1 MFAKR
6 FIDRPVLSF
15 VISVF
20 ILIIGAIG
28 YTMLPVEQFPEIAP
42 PTINVSASYS
52 GAGASTVQKSVIV
65 PLEEAING
73 VEDMLYMTSSASS
86 SGTASITIYFRQ
98 GTDPNMAMVNVQNRV
113 GTAESLLP
121 AEVTKSG
128 VKVFTRQ
135 SSTLKMVALYSPD
148 NSFDDIFIANYMKIN
163 IEPQIARVKGVG
175 EMNVMGA
182 DYALRIWLDP
192 KRMAAYDL
200 MPSDITTVL
209 SEQNIEASTGTLGL
223 EHENAIQIDLS
234 YVGRL
239 ERESDYEN
247 LVVKSL
253 SNGEV
258 LRLKDVATIELGAIN
273 YNIIGNVNG
282 QYGRMSMIAQTSG
295 SNANEITI
303 EVDKVLDEIRE
314 DLPKGLELI
323 DVMNTKDF
331 LDASFSNVFWTLI
344 EAILLVILVVYI
356 FLQNM
361 RSTLIPSAAIIVSL
375 VGTFAFIYAIGFSL
389 NLLTLFA
396 LVLVIGTV
404 VDDAIVVV
412 EAVQTKFDEGE
423 RSSYWATVDAMKE
436 VTSALIT
443 TTIVFMAVFIPVC
456 FMTGTTGTFY
466 TQFGLTMAV
475 AVAISTL
482 NAMTLSPA
490 LCALFMTPHRDVE
503 SGERASFSTRFHL
516 AFDANFNKLVNNYSY
531 FVRFFIGHKWL
542 SSIFVIIACGG
553 LYYMI
558 SNTKTALV
566 PNEDMGTI
574 FVNVQTA
581 PGYTRFETD
590 KVLREIES
598 RIKTI
603 DEIKAYTMI
612 VGQNRMGTSGGNAG
626 MFIVR
631 LKDWSERAGEGQD
644 VGSVTGRIYALT
656 ADISA
661 ATIMAMT
668 PPMITGYGTSNG
680 FEVNVQDKKGGEIE
694 DLERYTQ
701 ELIRTLEA
709 REEIARVQTS
719 FNTRFP
725 QYSVEVDAAQCKRNG
740 VSPTDVLST
749 ISSYVGSSYISN
761 LNKFSK
767 LYRVIIQAP
776 AEDRLDLTSLE
787 NMYVRND
794 SGEMTPV
801 SGYVNIEKIYGA
813 QNLSRFN
820 LFPSITVNGVPADGY
835 SSGQAINAVR
845 EVADAVLP
853 VGYGY
858 EFGSL
863 SREEAAGSTDSAV
876 IIFIICIVFVYLILC
891 ALYESIFIP
900 LAVIFSVPFGL
911 AGSYLFANMFGL
923 TSDIYMQT
931 GLIMLI
937 GLLAKTAI
945 LLTEY
950 ASERRRAGMS
960 IVDAAMTAARV
971 RLRPILMTSL
981 TLIFGML
988 PLMFA
993 SGVGANGN
1001 RSLGVGVVGGMLIGT
1016 IALVFIVPALFII
1029 FQNIQERLIP
1039 QRVIPKREEK

>member
-1 MFAKR
+1 MFVKK

-20 ILIIGAIG
+20 ILIIGVIG

-42 PTINVSASYS
+42 PTISVSASYA
-52 GAGASTVQKSVIV
+52 GASASTVQKSVIV

-86 SGTASITIYFRQ
+86 SGSASITVYFRQ
-98 GTDPNMAMVNVQNRV
+98 GTDPDMAMVNVQNRV
-113 GTAESLLP
+113 ATAEPLLP
-121 AEVTKSG
+121 AEVTRSG
-128 VKVFTRQ
+128 VMVRARQ
-135 SSTLKMVALYSPD
+135 SSTLKMIALYSPD
-148 NSFDDIFIANYMKIN
+148 NSFDDLFIANYMKIN
-163 IEPQIARVKGVG
+163 IEPQVSRVKGVG

-192 KRMAAYDL
+192 QKMAAYNL
-200 MPSDITTVL
+200 MPSDISTVL
-209 SEQNIEASTGTLGL
+209 AEQNIESPTGTLGL
-223 EHENAIQIDLS
+223 NHENAIQIDLS

-239 ERESDYEN
+239 EEEADYEN

-258 LRLKDVATIELGAIN
+258 LRLKDVATIELGAVN

-282 QYGRMSMIAQTSG
+282 RYGRMSMIAQTSG

-356 FLQNM
+356 FLQSM

-375 VGTFAFIYAIGFSL
+375 VGTFAFIYAMGFSL

-423 RSSYWATVDAMKE
+423 KSSYWATVDAMKE

-490 LCALFMTPHRDVE
+490 LCALIMTPHSDVE
-503 SGERASFSTRFHL
+503 TGEKLSFSSRFHI
-516 AFDANFNKLVNNYSY
+516 AFDANFNKLVGKYSR
-531 FVRFFIGHKWL
+531 VVQFFIGYKWVSAL
-542 SSIFVIIACGG
+542 LVVVACGG
-553 LYYMI
+553 LYYMMN
-558 SNTKTALV
+558 NTKTALV

-574 FVNVQTA
+574 FVNVQTS
-581 PGYTRFETD
+581 PGYTRFETE
-590 KVLREIES
+590 KILRDIEG

-612 VGQNRMGTSGGNAG
+612 VGQDRMGTSGGNAG
-626 MFIVR
+626 MFIIR
-631 LKDWSERAGEGQD
+631 LKDWSERTEKGQD
-644 VGSVTGRIYALT
+644 VGSVTQRIYTLT
-656 ADISA
+656 SDISA

-668 PPMITGYGTSNG
+668 PPMITGYGASNG
-680 FEVNVQDKKGGEIE
+680 FEVNIQDKKGGEIE

-701 ELIRTLEA
+701 AFIQALNE
-709 REEIARVQTS
+709 REEIARAQTS

-725 QYSVEVDAAQCKRNG
+725 QYLVEVDAAQCKRNG
-740 VSPTDVLST
+740 VSPKEILST
-749 ISSYVGSSYISN
+749 ISGYVGSSYVSN

-767 LYRVIIQAP
+767 LYRVIVQAP
-776 AEDRLDLTSLE
+776 AEDRLDLTALE

-794 SGEMTPV
+794 
-801 SGYVNIEKIYGA
+801 
-813 QNLSRFN
+813 
-820 LFPSITVNGVPADGY
+820 
-835 SSGQAINAVR
+835 
-845 EVADAVLP
+845 
-853 VGYGY
+853 
-858 EFGSL
+858 
-863 SREEAAGSTDSAV
+863 
-876 IIFIICIVFVYLILC
+876 
-891 ALYESIFIP
+891 
-900 LAVIFSVPFGL
+900 
-911 AGSYLFANMFGL
+911 
-923 TSDIYMQT
+923 
-931 GLIMLI
+931 
-937 GLLAKTAI
+937 
-945 LLTEY
+945 
-950 ASERRRAGMS
+950 
-960 IVDAAMTAARV
+960 
-971 RLRPILMTSL
+971 
-981 TLIFGML
+981 
-988 PLMFA
+988 
-993 SGVGANGN
+993 
-1001 RSLGVGVVGGMLIGT
+1001 
-1016 IALVFIVPALFII
+1016 
-1029 FQNIQERLIP
+1029 
-1039 QRVIPKREEK
+1039 